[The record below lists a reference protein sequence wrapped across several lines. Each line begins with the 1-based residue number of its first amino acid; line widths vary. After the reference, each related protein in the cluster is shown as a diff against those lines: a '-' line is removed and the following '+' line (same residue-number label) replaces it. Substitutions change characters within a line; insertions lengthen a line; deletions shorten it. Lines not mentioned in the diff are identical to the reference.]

1 MKIILDKIIL
11 IACLVLNSGCSVQD
25 VEEKEPTIITEN
37 IAEAT
42 ETTTESIEIFSVA
55 QESTTSEA
63 QETTS
68 VAAEIDY
75 NDTDNTQNDQSDEE
89 TVHKGKMINV
99 KPLSQY
105 PELATGC
112 EITSLTMAL
121 RYYGFDADKCDLS
134 DNYLKKGPV
143 GKVNFYEAFE
153 GDPRDDSSYGC
164 YAPVIK
170 NTADKYLKSNGSPW
184 SAKDLTGTELED
196 LFSYID
202 NNVPVIVWGTLDCRE
217 GHYSVTWT
225 VDGEDLTWYTPEH
238 CMLLVGYDEDC
249 VTVCDPSHGDV
260 RSYDRELFESR
271 YNALKKQ
278 AVIIN
283 AQL

>member
-1 MKIILDKIIL
+1 MKLILDKFIL
-11 IACLVLNSGCSVQD
+11 IACLVLNSGCTVQD
-25 VEEKEPTIITEN
+25 IGEKEPAVITES
-37 IAEAT
+37 ITRTIEA
-42 ETTTESIEIFSVA
+42 TTESA
-55 QESTTSEA
+55 GESTTV
-63 QETTS
+63 QENTTS
-68 VAAEIDY
+68 AEKETAGSDETDDNGT
-75 NDTDNTQNDQSDEE
+75 NDTQIDQSAEE

-99 KPLSQY
+99 SPLSQY

-143 GKVNFYEAFE
+143 GTVNFYEAFE
-153 GDPRDDSSYGC
+153 GDPRDGSSYGC

-170 NTADKYLKSNGSPW
+170 NTADKYLESKGSPW
-184 SAKDLTGTELED
+184 KAKNLTGTEFED
-196 LFSYID
+196 LFYYID

-238 CMLLVGYDEDC
+238 CMLLIGYDDDS

-260 RSYDRELFESR
+260 RSYNRDLFESR